1 LMQQQ
6 LQTGP
11 LTRES
16 FLQNLSEANR
26 VLFPVRGSSCH
37 QCKTR
42 IAQNTKDAQ
51 LILCFNATQGHS
63 RGRPWGKCRK
73 QYCMSCLTRLY
84 SEARE
89 TICRPGWTCPACR
102 DRCVC
107 SDCLNKRAT
116 PKNTSRK
123 RPHSEISISG
133 ESCSSGAP
141 AAAQTPPSDAN
152 QEPMG
157 KKPRSNPPQT
167 CLQMTASDKLLAE
180 LGGATASGPR
190 SLLPAV
196 VSPTAAAQ
204 APGVSFMP
212 RQMIVLG
219 NTIYWLV
226 PLAVA
231 AGTSGGNSEPST
243 PTSPISPLVSPTA
256 EQKMD
261 EAIQVVQNMNVAS
274 TQTTMQ
280 FDGRAQQ
287 VDGAGAQAIA
297 LSALLSACASRGN

>member
-1 LMQQQ
+1 
-6 LQTGP
+6 
-11 LTRES
+11 
-16 FLQNLSEANR
+16 
-26 VLFPVRGSSCH
+26 
-37 QCKTR
+37 
-42 IAQNTKDAQ
+42 
-51 LILCFNATQGHS
+51 
-63 RGRPWGKCRK
+63 
-73 QYCMSCLTRLY
+73 
-84 SEARE
+84 
-89 TICRPGWTCPACR
+89 
-102 DRCVC
+102 
-107 SDCLNKRAT
+107 
-116 PKNTSRK
+116 
-123 RPHSEISISG
+123 
-133 ESCSSGAP
+133 
-141 AAAQTPPSDAN
+141 
-152 QEPMG
+152 
-157 KKPRSNPPQT
+157 
-167 CLQMTASDKLLAE
+167 MTASDKLLAE

-243 PTSPISPLVSPTA
+243 PTSPISPLASPTA

-297 LSALLSACASRGN
+297 LSALLSACASRGNWIFSLFVHFVNFLIVFFCVVNTWGYQIVSPNVPFCGNERLFFLSEGLS